1 MAFRS
6 TRNGVWAL
14 ALLGG
19 TLGTLGTGCA
29 TPQVAVDGL
38 PLKRVVVYRNG
49 VGYFERTGRVEAQ
62 EVKFRVRGTE
72 VGDFLATMAVIE
84 KGGSSVR
91 SASFPLKVEEED
103 EPEPPPDDPSAP
115 FLRVLTPPK
124 KKDPNKLVN
133 VLLSLDGKRHDLSVG
148 YIAETPVWRPSYRLV
163 VTKEGADLQAWGIV
177 QNLSGEDW
185 DGVQLS
191 LVAGA
196 PLTFAA
202 TLGTP
207 VIPPRPEV
215 SDQGEVIGAMPGAET
230 SLAQGGL
237 ADRDNDGI
245 VDREDACPDQP
256 GPRNTGGCPPG
267 PGGAAADPAA
277 PTLDGLAARDEAESD
292 DAGYFPAKDKKKAP
306 ARPKT
311 SGSLGLRGVGS
322 GGGGYGSGV
331 GRLGS
336 SRATAKAESYAAPA
350 ASTAVYPMAP
360 PPPPVAPREAG
371 PSAPRNLSAL
381 AAVAVEGSSTRYD
394 IPTAVSVPDKSAT
407 MVMLL
412 AQRVPGESGFLFAP
426 AAGVPASQSHPFRV
440 ARFTN
445 KTGGLLERGP
455 IAVFEDGAFLGQ
467 GIVDPLPPD
476 ATTTVPFALERA
488 IGLELQTK
496 SGEAGARIAKIEGG
510 ELTIERDIQFIT
522 RYVAKNGGEK
532 PARIFVKHNR
542 RGGTRLHEPP
552 KDTDDNT
559 GTGTALVPLAVGAQ
573 TTGEVSVDERST
585 TSRYADWLSPLAD
598 EAVKAYLADSRADQK
613 VVTELK
619 KAWDIRP
626 ILLKAIDD
634 ERTLRD
640 EQRELERSTEETRRN
655 LKSLEKNTAAAAL
668 RKQLTDRL
676 AASAVRLNE
685 ITKKLVELGLVVNEQ
700 RVRFQEIVRGIK
712 LAQPLPPTTPLRR
725 RPLPPM
731 STEPSSPLSWGRG
744 LFRGR
749 RRSDAAAGVQDAE
762 RVERVFHPLHER
774 ALFVGPHGRQVALFQ

>member
-1 MAFRS
+1 M
-6 TRNGVWAL
+6 
-14 ALLGG
+14 G
-19 TLGTLGTGCA
+19 TFGTGCA
-29 TPQVAVDGL
+29 TAPQVAVDGL
-38 PLKRVVVYRNG
+38 PLKRVIVYRNG
-49 VGYFERTGRVEAQ
+49 VGYFERNGRVEAQ

-84 KGGSSVR
+84 QGGSSVR

-103 EPEPPPDDPSAP
+103 EPEPPPEDGNGP

-163 VTKEGADLQAWGIV
+163 VTKDGADLQAWGIV

-185 DGVQLS
+185 DDVKLS

-207 VIPPRPEV
+207 VVPPRPEV
-215 SDQGEVIGAMPGAET
+215 SDQGEVIGAMPGSET

-256 GPRNTGGCPPG
+256 GPRNTRGCPSLAEE
-267 PGGAAADPAA
+267 AAAQAA
-277 PTLDGLAARDEAESD
+277 PTLDGLAARDEDEAD
-292 DAGYFPAKDKKKAP
+292 DAGYAKDRKKMAK
-306 ARPKT
+306 PKT
-311 SGSLGLRGVGS
+311 SGSSSLGLRGVGV
-322 GGGGYGSGV
+322 GGGGMGYGSGS
-331 GRLGS
+331 GRMGGS
-336 SRATAKAESYAAPA
+336 PGRSRATKSAEAYRDAPSPA
-350 ASTAVYPMAP
+350 ATAGIYPMAP
-360 PPPPVAPREAG
+360 PPPPPMAEARASG

-426 AAGVPASQSHPFRV
+426 APGVPASQSHPFRV

-496 SGEAGARIAKIEGG
+496 NGEAGARIAKIEGG
-510 ELTIERDIQFIT
+510 ELTIERDLQFVT
-522 RYVAKNGGEK
+522 RYIAKNGSDK
-532 PARIFVKHNR
+532 AARIFVKHTR
-542 RGGTRLHEPP
+542 RAGTRLHEPP

-598 EAVKAYLADSRADQK
+598 EAVTGYIADPRADKK
-613 VVTELK
+613 VVEELK
-619 KAWDIRP
+619 KAWEIRP
-626 ILLKAIDD
+626 ILLKAVDD
-634 ERTLRD
+634 ERKLRD

-712 LAQPLPPTTPLRR
+712 LAQPLPPTTP
-725 RPLPPM
+725 
-731 STEPSSPLSWGRG
+731 
-744 LFRGR
+744 
-749 RRSDAAAGVQDAE
+749 
-762 RVERVFHPLHER
+762 
-774 ALFVGPHGRQVALFQ
+774 

>member
-6 TRNGVWAL
+6 TRNGWWAL

-196 PLTFAA
+196 PLTFEA

-207 VIPPRPEV
+207 IIPPRPEV
-215 SDQGEVIGAMPGAET
+215 SDQGEVIGAMPGSET
-230 SLAQGGL
+230 SLAQGGMV
-237 ADRDNDGI
+237 DRDGDGI
-245 VDREDACPDQP
+245 IDREDACPDQP
-256 GPRNTGGCPPG
+256 GPRANRGCPQDAEGKPTE
-267 PGGAAADPAA
+267 DS
-277 PTLDGLAARDEAESD
+277 PTLDGLAARDEADSD

-311 SGSLGLRGVGS
+311 SGSSMGLKGTGV
-322 GGGGYGSGV
+322 GGGGYGAAV
-331 GRLGS
+331 GRAGR

-350 ASTAVYPMAP
+350 ASAAPYPMAP
-360 PPPPVAPREAG
+360 PPPPPAERRADG

-394 IPTAVSVPDKSAT
+394 IPNAVSVPDKSAT

-467 GIVDPLPPD
+467 GIVDPLPAD

-496 SGEAGARIAKIEGG
+496 SGEEGARISKIEGG
-510 ELTIERDIQFIT
+510 ELTIERDIQFLT
-522 RYVAKNGGEK
+522 RYIAKNGSDK
-532 PARIFVKHNR
+532 AARIFVKHNR

-559 GTGTALVPLAVGAQ
+559 GTGTALVPLAVGPQ
-573 TTGEVSVDERST
+573 TTGEVSVDERTT

-598 EAVKAYLADSRADQK
+598 EAVKAYLADSRADK
-613 VVTELK
+613 NTVEELK
-619 KAWDIRP
+619 KAWEIRP

-634 ERTLRD
+634 ERKLRD

-676 AASAVRLNE
+676 ASSAVRLNE

-712 LAQPLPPTTPLRR
+712 LTKPLPPTTPLRTTST
-725 RPLPPM
+725 PP
-731 STEPSSPLSWGRG
+731 SPRFRHVAGRG
-744 LFRGR
+744 RFFTLP
-749 RRSDAAAGVQDAE
+749 S
-762 RVERVFHPLHER
+762 
-774 ALFVGPHGRQVALFQ
+774 VASVPQRPTN